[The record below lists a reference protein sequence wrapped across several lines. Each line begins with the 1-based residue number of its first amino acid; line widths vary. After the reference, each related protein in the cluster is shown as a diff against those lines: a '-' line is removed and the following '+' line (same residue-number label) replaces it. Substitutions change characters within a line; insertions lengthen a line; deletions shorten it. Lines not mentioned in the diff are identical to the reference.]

1 MKHRLIAASLG
12 AFGVVMIVVSLSS
25 STIAGQAPAA
35 DAAAKAPAAPA
46 YVVPRT
52 PDGHPD
58 LQGVWAN
65 NDATPLERPKELEG
79 RKFLTEAEVAVL
91 KRRAGELFNGETD
104 AAFGDSVY
112 LAVLKEAKDFK
123 STDTQTGNYNH
134 FWIVEREFD
143 NRTALITDPP
153 DGRVP
158 ELTPQAKERQA
169 AAAEYRKL
177 HPADGPEDLPLSH
190 RCVTFGVP
198 RLGAG
203 YNSYFQIFQSRNQVA
218 IGQEMIHDVRLV
230 PLDGRPH
237 LSPAVRQWHGD
248 PRGRWEG
255 DTLVVE
261 TTNFSDKS
269 RFQGLSSENLKVVE
283 RYTRIGPKTIQWD
296 VTVNDPSTWTK
307 PWTATLLLR
316 STPDPIFEMAC
327 HEGNE
332 GLSGALSGHRALEK
346 APAKSSR

>member
-1 MKHRLIAASLG
+1 MMHRCIAASLG
-12 AFGVVMIVVSLSS
+12 ALAVVILVVSFSS
-25 STIAGQAPAA
+25 STIAGQAPSSGARA
-35 DAAAKAPAAPA
+35 DATAAKA
-46 YVVPRT
+46 YVAPRT
-52 PDGHPD
+52 ADGHPD
-58 LQGVWAN
+58 LQGIWAN

-79 RKFLTEAEVAVL
+79 RQFLTDAEVAVF
-91 KRRAGELFNGETD
+91 KKRAGELFNGESD
-104 AAFGDSVY
+104 AAFGDSQY

-123 STDTQTGNYNH
+123 STDTTGNYNH

-143 NRTALITDPP
+143 NRTALVTDPP

-158 ELTPQAKERQA
+158 ELTPQAKQRQA
-169 AAAEYRKL
+169 AAAEYRRL

-203 YNSYFQIFQSRNQVA
+203 YNSYFQILQSPSHVA
-218 IGQEMIHDVRLV
+218 IGQEMIHDMRLI
-230 PLDGRPH
+230 PLDRRPH
-237 LSPAVRQWHGD
+237 IDSSVTQWHGD
-248 PRGRWEG
+248 PRGHWEG
-255 DTLVVE
+255 DTLVVD

-269 RFQGLSSENLKVVE
+269 RFQGLSSDKLHVVE

-296 VTVNDPSTWTK
+296 VTVNDPTVWTK
-307 PWTATLLLR
+307 PWTATVLLR

-332 GLSGALSGHRALEK
+332 GLAGALRGHRALEN
-346 APAKSSR
+346 PAAKTSSR